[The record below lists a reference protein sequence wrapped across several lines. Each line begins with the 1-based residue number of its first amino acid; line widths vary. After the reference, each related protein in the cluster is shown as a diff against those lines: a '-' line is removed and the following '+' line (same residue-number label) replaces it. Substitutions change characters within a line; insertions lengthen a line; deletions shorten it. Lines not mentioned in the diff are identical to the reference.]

1 MRRRTANRHG
11 LAYESPLLAFLAIML
26 GVMSVM
32 ALNAIALTV
41 EKRQETKR
49 VTAVQLV
56 GIPNEFR
63 PLHLRCTPDEIY
75 WLDDRQQWRST
86 SALAFASLLRGGP
99 GGAALGRNGLDLL
112 RFLKSKEVGNRA
124 LSYLGQQH
132 TLILWIEPEGETT
145 AGLLQYVMG
154 EMNLALRTG
163 KLPIAPGE
171 EIRPDE
177 ALPR

>member
-1 MRRRTANRHG
+1 VAE
-11 LAYESPLLAFLAIML
+11 YP
-26 GVMSVM
+26 
-32 ALNAIALTV
+32 
-41 EKRQETKR
+41 
-49 VTAVQLV
+49 
-56 GIPNEFR
+56 P
-63 PLHLRCTPDEIY
+63 
-75 WLDDRQQWRST
+75 
-86 SALAFASLLRGGP
+86 AFASLLR
-99 GGAALGRNGLDLL
+99 AAWGRNAWRSGLDLL
-112 RFLKSKEVGNRA
+112 RFLKSKELGNRQ

-145 AGLLQYVMG
+145 AGLLQYVMS